1 MWFGFGWTIFQL
13 ITEIFISSFTKFF
26 VILWFWKYWTW
37 LHRISLF
44 LFEFLTAERDMMF
57 KLIRTQ
63 RKETTV
69 WMYFICKNRNGES
82 GNGMLGMQRIRVG
95 MWGIRVE
102 MRESRWECGESGSEW
117 LESGWEWCGSGW
129 ECDE

>member
-1 MWFGFGWTIFQL
+1 
-13 ITEIFISSFTKFF
+13 
-26 VILWFWKYWTW
+26 
-37 LHRISLF
+37 
-44 LFEFLTAERDMMF
+44 MMF

-95 MWGIRVE
+95 MWGMQR
-102 MRESRWECGESGSEW
+102 MWGMGWECR
-117 LESGWEWCGSGW
+117 ESGWECKESGW
-129 ECDE
+129 KCRESERECGE